1 MFFDKFKIHDIEKEQ
16 FKNIFRQCGF
26 GDFEERYSILDIFL
40 KIEKHLTSDELA
52 GLLEIDGIKLS
63 NSFVKETLDLMCNLG
78 FAQKRVFDTGVE
90 LYEHLHIGTHHD
102 HIICTICGKIT
113 EFENR
118 DIERLQVQIAKSKG
132 FHMLNHRMDLYG
144 ICNLCLNKR
153 LPYFVLS
160 NAREGERLVIDNLTG
175 CKNSRTRLLN
185 IGLKP
190 GDNIEVIT
198 HYSSGPMIIARE
210 GKRYIIGKGLSE
222 KIRCR
227 PYYDVNEMESQNK

>member
-16 FKNIFRQCGF
+16 FKNILKQCGF
-26 GDFEERYSILDIFL
+26 GDFDDRYSILDTFL
-40 KIEKHLTSDELA
+40 KIERHLTSNELTR
-52 GLLEIDGIKLS
+52 LLEADGIIIPD
-63 NSFVKETLDLMCNLG
+63 SFVKETLDLMCNLG
-78 FAQKRVFDTGVE
+78 FAQKRIFDNGAE
-90 LYEHLHIGTHHD
+90 LYEHLHIGSHHD

-118 DIERLQVQIAKSKG
+118 ELEKLQVQIAKSNG

-144 ICNLCLNKR
+144 ICNSCLDKR
-153 LPYFVLS
+153 MPYFVLS
-160 NAREGERLVIDNLTG
+160 NAREGEKVIIDNLTG

-198 HYSSGPMIIARE
+198 NYSSGQMVIARE

-222 KIRCR
+222 KIRCK
-227 PYYDVNEMESQNK
+227 PYYDDDEMESQNK